1 MRVRSKW
8 FLLTSSFCALIVE
21 WLACD
26 GCALAEFARKVRLRP
41 SGFEFF
47 ELETEAK
54 IARQMTSTAPTVS
67 NFEEIEV
74 VIILILS
81 TEGFRLV
88 KRSARRVVVR
98 PNVNARVG
106 GLNSST
112 RARPVH
118 KDS

>member
-1 MRVRSKW
+1 
-8 FLLTSSFCALIVE
+8 LCALTIE
-21 WLACD
+21 GFSCG

-74 VIILILS
+74 VIYLDP
-81 TEGFRLV
+81 F
-88 KRSARRVVVR
+88 
-98 PNVNARVG
+98 N
-106 GLNSST
+106 
-112 RARPVH
+112 
-118 KDS
+118 